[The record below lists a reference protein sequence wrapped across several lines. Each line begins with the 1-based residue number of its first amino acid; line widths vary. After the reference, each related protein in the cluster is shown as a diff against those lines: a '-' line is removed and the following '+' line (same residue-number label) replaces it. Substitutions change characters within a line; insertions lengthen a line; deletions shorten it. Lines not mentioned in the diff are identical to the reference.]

1 MQSLA
6 CMVSHSREALVA
18 TACAAWLCAGCCGS
32 VQPTTWQGT
41 LAYAFTPSSSS
52 SSSSSSA
59 SDDAGVDGG
68 GSGSAKPPSEIGS
81 MSVVV
86 TLAAFAPWVDSSFD
100 GSYCGAGQFQVDLGP
115 SCQLTAAVNTTDWSG
130 KYASDTGSA
139 DIQGGQTCTLSTP
152 QGTFTV
158 PVSGGTVGISG
169 SVLDLV
175 VDTQGANVEFQGN
188 LQ

>member
-1 MQSLA
+1 
-6 CMVSHSREALVA
+6 
-18 TACAAWLCAGCCGS
+18 
-32 VQPTTWQGT
+32 
-41 LAYAFTPSSSS
+41 
-52 SSSSSSA
+52 
-59 SDDAGVDGG
+59 
-68 GSGSAKPPSEIGS
+68 

-86 TLAAFAPWVDSSFD
+86 TLAAFAPWVESDFD
-100 GSYCGAGQFQVDLGP
+100 GSYCGSGQFQVDLGP
-115 SCQLTAAVNTTDWSG
+115 SCQLTATVNTTDWSG